1 MMEITWNQFV
11 ISDNKELLDVD
22 VIKGFLSRSYWANKR
37 PEERTLRSIE
47 NSVCYGVYEGRKQVG
62 YARVVTDHATMYYL
76 CDVFIDEDYRG
87 MGIGKKLVESV
98 ITSDDYK
105 DLVGLLGTKDAHELY
120 RQYDFEPD
128 TERYMRRMPDYVRN
142 MARS

>member
-1 MMEITWNQFV
+1 MEITWNQFV